1 MVRIVG
7 IVRKVRVKNPSSRR
21 EVFRKNTFGV
31 LYFSFVHDI
40 VYCLFFAFATGGHI
54 RSVESSNRMDQEY
67 MSDIIQFENITK
79 RYGNQTVLDNV
90 SLSIASGEIFS
101 LLGPSG
107 CGKTT
112 LLRICGGF
120 ETPDSGRVILNG
132 QDITDLPPNK
142 RAIRTVFQNY
152 ALFPHMTIWDNIAF
166 GLKIAG
172 VDKRT
177 ITNEVGK
184 YLELFQLNGQERK
197 RPGQLS
203 GGQRQRVAIAR
214 ALINKPQI
222 LLLDEPL
229 AALDLKLRQRMLI
242 ELDTIHDEVGITFIF
257 VTHDQQ
263 EAMSISDH
271 IAVMHSGVVEQIGTP
286 VELYEAP
293 KTSFIAAFIGDS
305 NFFDGIV
312 HSVEGDYCTLK
323 IDDFP
328 DLCVYNDKHVAKGGK
343 VHLSIRPEKFV
354 ISLAKPEVT
363 DRHTNLLKGK
373 VEEII
378 YLGPHTRYWVR
389 VGDWRIS
396 VTKQHNAY
404 ALDERNI
411 RWEDEVW
418 LKFEGDNA
426 YMLEQYRQVDENLLA
441 LPDL

>member
-1 MVRIVG
+1 
-7 IVRKVRVKNPSSRR
+7 
-21 EVFRKNTFGV
+21 
-31 LYFSFVHDI
+31 
-40 VYCLFFAFATGGHI
+40 
-54 RSVESSNRMDQEY
+54 

-271 IAVMHSGVVEQIGTP
+271 IAVLRAGKVEQIGTP
-286 VELYEAP
+286 PQLYEAP
-293 KTSFIAAFIGDS
+293 RTSFVAAFIGDT
-305 NFFDGIV
+305 NFFEGTV
-312 HSVEGDYCTLK
+312 SAVNGDYCDLA
-323 IDDFP
+323 IEDFP
-328 DLCVYNDKHVAKGGK
+328 SLRLYNDKKVQVGKK
-343 VHLSIRPEKFV
+343 VHVSIRPEKFM
-354 ISLAKPEVT
+354 ISLNKPEK
-363 DRHTNLLKGK
+363 TNANTNILHGE
-373 VEEII
+373 VEEVI
-378 YLGPHTRYWVR
+378 YLGAHTRYWVR
-389 VGDWRIS
+389 VQDWRIS
-396 VTKQHNAY
+396 VVKQHYGY
-404 ALDERNI
+404 ALDERSI
-411 RWEDEVW
+411 KWKDGVW
-418 LKFEGDNA
+418 LKFEADNA
-426 YMLEQYRQVDENLLA
+426 YMLDRYAEDDENLLA